1 MRTAPQSTSPHQ
13 EWPKLRG
20 AGQPILYQAL
30 VALSLVMAAG
40 AMLYV
45 PEQLKGIAMIDGAVY
60 VAVMAR
66 ILQAQSQHRAFE
78 RLLSPRGR

>member
-1 MRTAPQSTSPHQ
+1 
-13 EWPKLRG
+13 
-20 AGQPILYQAL
+20 
-30 VALSLVMAAG
+30 MAAG

-45 PEQLKGIAMIDGAVY
+45 PEQLKGIAMIDGAAY
-60 VAVMAR
+60 VAVMVR

>member
-1 MRTAPQSTSPHQ
+1 
-13 EWPKLRG
+13 
-20 AGQPILYQAL
+20 
-30 VALSLVMAAG
+30 VLSLVMAAG
-40 AMLYV
+40 AVLYV
-45 PEQLKGIAMIDGAVY
+45 PEQLKGIVMIDGAVY